1 MEPGDLEG
9 DPTTCYQSPERWQA
23 CHSASAAQARDNM
36 VKPSVT
42 GSDSDS
48 DGSDGDFDIGVVSG
62 GGCGVLRRDE
72 TAQSL
77 FASDVFSAGV
87 TLFVLVSYRA
97 ILNRLVT
104 EARCTDVGEAEEC
117 SLPAL
122 NVFQHA
128 VGGDMFG
135 LLQAKGSGGVQG
147 RLWAYW

>member
-1 MEPGDLEG
+1 MTGD
-9 DPTTCYQSPERWQA
+9 DS
-23 CHSASAAQARDNM
+23 DN
-36 VKPSVT
+36 
-42 GSDSDS
+42 DS
-48 DGSDGDFDIGVVSG
+48 DGEDGGASG
-62 GGCGVLRRDE
+62 GGRGVLRRDE

-87 TLFVLVSYRA
+87 TLFVLVSYHA
-97 ILNRLVT
+97 ILTRLVT
-104 EARCTDVGEAEEC
+104 EAGCRDASGAEEY

-135 LLQAKGSGGVQG
+135 LLQAKCPGGVQG